1 MFSIIQWFVFLLAN
15 AVAIP
20 IVIGPLFDMSSIEV
34 MQLMQRTFFIMGV
47 ACFLQGWIGH
57 KMPIVDGPAGIW
69 VSTFAVFAG
78 TISTAT
84 GSAENSLRLLE
95 MAMILT
101 GIFLMLFGLFKISG
115 KIISIFTP
123 LVTGVFL
130 TLLTVQLGGTFLQG
144 MTGVAEYAVIQID
157 ATIVSFITF
166 ILVLVLSLFSHG
178 WKKSYAVL
186 IGIVVGWVVYELFI
200 GTSSERPNGLQTISA
215 PEWFAWGTP
224 IWDWSLIPIALLT
237 AVILLSNIVAA
248 LSAVTD
254 VREEKA
260 RVSYGDMNR
269 SSFTLGVNHGIS
281 GIFSGIAVITLAS
294 SAGFLKLTG
303 EKEFDHS

>member
-1 MFSIIQWFVFLLAN
+1 
-15 AVAIP
+15 
-20 IVIGPLFDMSSIEV
+20 
-34 MQLMQRTFFIMGV
+34 MGV

>member
-1 MFSIIQWFVFLLAN
+1 MPS
-15 AVAIP
+15 AIP

-115 KIISIFTP
+115 KIISIFIP
-123 LVTGVFL
+123 SCDRCLFNFIDCSTGWH
-130 TLLTVQLGGTFLQG
+130 
-144 MTGVAEYAVIQID
+144 
-157 ATIVSFITF
+157 VS
-166 ILVLVLSLFSHG
+166 
-178 WKKSYAVL
+178 
-186 IGIVVGWVVYELFI
+186 
-200 GTSSERPNGLQTISA
+200 
-215 PEWFAWGTP
+215 
-224 IWDWSLIPIALLT
+224 
-237 AVILLSNIVAA
+237 
-248 LSAVTD
+248 
-254 VREEKA
+254 A
-260 RVSYGDMNR
+260 RNDGCC
-269 SSFTLGVNHGIS
+269 
-281 GIFSGIAVITLAS
+281 
-294 SAGFLKLTG
+294 
-303 EKEFDHS
+303 